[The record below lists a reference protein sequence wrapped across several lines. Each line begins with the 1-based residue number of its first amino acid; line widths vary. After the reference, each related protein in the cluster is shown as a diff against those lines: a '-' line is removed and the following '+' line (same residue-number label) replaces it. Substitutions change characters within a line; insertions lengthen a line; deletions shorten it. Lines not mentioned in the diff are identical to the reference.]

1 MKVLALSLNTFR
13 EALRDKVLYSLLFFA
28 VAMIGIALIL
38 DQITIGERT
47 KIIKDVG
54 LASIALF
61 GVMIA
66 VFVGIGLV
74 YKELERK
81 TIYNL
86 LSKPIHRYQFLL
98 GKYCGLVMTL
108 LVEIAI
114 MTCALLGMLYLY
126 DGRIDYYLLPAIGM
140 TFMELMVVTA
150 IALFFSSF
158 STPILSGLFTLSFY
172 VIGHLTPDLL
182 EFGEKMQSQF
192 LRYFTRAL
200 YYLLPNLEYFNLR
213 GQVVYRIPIE
223 QEHLVLASL
232 YGVAY
237 ISIIILLSAIIFSRR
252 DFK

>member
-1 MKVLALSLNTFR
+1 MKVLVLSLNTFR

-28 VAMIGIALIL
+28 VAMIGISVIL
-38 DQITIGERT
+38 DCITIGERT
-47 KIIKDVG
+47 KIVKDFG

-98 GKYCGLVMTL
+98 GKYFGLVMTL
-108 LVEIAI
+108 LVEVTI
-114 MTCALLGMLYLY
+114 MTCTLIGMLYFY
-126 DGRIDYYLLPAIGM
+126 DGEIDYYLLPAIGM
-140 TFMELMVVTA
+140 TVMELMVVTA

-182 EFGEKMQSQF
+182 EFGEKMESQF
-192 LRYFTRAL
+192 LRYFTKAL

-213 GQVVYRIPIE
+213 GQVVYRISIDP
-223 QEHLVLASL
+223 EHLLLASL
-232 YGVAY
+232 YGIVY
-237 ISIIILLSAIIFSRR
+237 IFIIISLSAVVFSRR